1 VKTETTRRGFLGT
14 AAGVAGFAA
23 TAGRLAAEIDNEAL
37 GFKLGVASYSLRS
50 FPRDAAIKMIQ
61 ELKITHVSVKEY
73 HLPYKSSPEELEQGR
88 KEFEAAGLKI
98 TSGGNISLAKNDD
111 ADIKKYFEYAKA
123 CGMPMIVCAPTHENL
138 KKLEAAVKEYNI
150 KAAIHNHG
158 PEDKHFP
165 TPESVLEAVKNLD
178 PRVGLCMDIGHST
191 RAGSDVVKV
200 TAMAGPRLLDMHVKD
215 LASSTAKE
223 SQCDV
228 GEGKL
233 PFVALFRQLKKMG
246 YKGCVNLEYEINAK
260 NPLPGMQKS
269 YAYMRGVMAALK
281 A

>member
-1 VKTETTRRGFLGT
+1 MRTETTRRRFFGA
-14 AAGVAGFAA
+14 AAGAVGMAAAGGRANA
-23 TAGRLAAEIDNEAL
+23 TIDDQAL
-37 GFKLGVASYSLRS
+37 GFTLGVATYSLRS

-61 ELKITHVSVKEY
+61 ELKITHVSVKEF
-73 HLPYKSSPEELEQGR
+73 HLLYKSTPEEIEKGR
-88 KEFEAAGLKI
+88 KEFEAAGIKI
-98 TSGGNISLAKNDD
+98 MSGGNISLSKNDD
-111 ADIKKYFEYAKA
+111 ADIKKYFEYAKT

-165 TPESVLEAVKNLD
+165 SPESVLEAVKGLD

-191 RAGSDVVKV
+191 RAGSDIVKV
-200 TAMAGPRLLDMHVKD
+200 AGMAGARLLDLHVKD
-215 LASSTAKE
+215 LTSNTEKG

-228 GEGKL
+228 GEGII

-246 YKGCVNLEYEINAK
+246 YKGGVNLEYEINAK
-260 NPLPGMQKS
+260 NPMLGMQKS
-269 YAYMRGVMAALK
+269 IAYMRGVMAGLK
-281 A
+281 G